1 MICYRCGSVLGAGK
15 RCLHC
20 GANIAIYKKIIRTSN
35 AYYNAGLEK
44 AKVRDL
50 SGAVKDLTRALEYDK
65 KNIPAR
71 NLLGLVFYEIGE
83 TVEALCHWVVSK
95 NLQPKNNPA
104 DEYLNAVRSDRRQL
118 EAMNQAIKGYNQALE
133 QAAHD
138 GEDLAVIQLRSVIS
152 AHPHFVKAYELLA
165 LLYIHDEE
173 YSKAG
178 KLLKKALTIDK
189 GNVTCRRY
197 LQEITGKVSKRKS
210 KDRIREERFS
220 EEQLRLAGEEV
231 LVPTY
236 KEKSRVLQFALGLGL
251 GLAICVGSYFFL
263 IRPAVERSISTDMNQ
278 YEISYKERIENKDT
292 DIERLQTELEAIKEE
307 LAVNKRQMEIYIG
320 EDGSITNYNR
330 ILDAMVL
337 YREEKWDDLIELYSK
352 INPAVVESSS
362 FLSVYDQIGTFLNS
376 DELLDKIMDEGVE
389 AFNKYKYEKCRKI
402 CQRCLDKNPDY
413 VKALYYMA
421 MSYEAQGND
430 KSAAEYFKEIVNR
443 FPESEYYKAAYKRLH

>member
-15 RCLHC
+15 HCLHC

-50 SGAVKDLTRALEYDK
+50 SGAIKDLTRALEYDR

-95 NLQPKNNPA
+95 NLQPQKNLA
-104 DEYLNAVRSDRRQL
+104 DEYLNEVRSDRRKL

-133 QAAHD
+133 AASH
-138 GEDLAVIQLRSVIS
+138 EATDLAVIQLRSTLS
-152 AHPHFVKAYELLA
+152 AHPHMVKAYELLA
-165 LLYIHDEE
+165 LLYIRDEE

-178 KLLKKALTIDK
+178 KLLKSALMIDK
-189 GNVTCRRY
+189 GSVTCRRY
-197 LQEITGKVSKRKS
+197 LQEISGKVSRRKG
-210 KDRIREERFS
+210 KEERFN

-236 KEKSRVLQFALGLGL
+236 KEKSRVLQFVLGALLGAAVTA
-251 GLAICVGSYFFL
+251 GTWFFL
-263 IRPAVERSISTDMNQ
+263 IRPSTERSVSSGLNQ

-292 DIERLQTELEAIKEE
+292 DIARLEEELTAIRDE
-307 LAVNKRQMEIYIG
+307 LAVNTKQMEIFTG
-320 EDGSITNYNR
+320 DDGSITNYNR
-330 ILDAMVL
+330 ILDALVL
-337 YREEKWDDLIELYSK
+337 YQGEKWEDLAELYEK
-352 INPAVVESSS
+352 INPAVVDSAA
-362 FLSVYDQIGTFLNS
+362 FLSVYDSLGTFLNS
-376 DELLDKIMDEGVE
+376 DELLDKIMEEGVT
-389 AFNKYKYEKCRKI
+389 AFNTYKYAQCRKI

-421 MSYEAQGND
+421 MAYEAQGND
-430 KSAAEYFKEIVNR
+430 RSAAEYFQEIVNR
-443 FPESEYYKAAYKRLH
+443 FPDSEYYAQAYRRVK

>member
-15 RCLHC
+15 HCLHC

-35 AYYNAGLEK
+35 AYYNSGLEK
-44 AKVRDL
+44 AKIRDL
-50 SGAVKDLTRALEYDK
+50 SGAIKDLTRALEYDR

-104 DEYLNAVRSDRRQL
+104 DEYLNAVRSDRREL
-118 EAMNQAIKGYNQALE
+118 ETMNQAIKGYNQALE

-165 LLYIHDEE
+165 LLYIHDED

-178 KLLKKALTIDK
+178 KLLKKALMIDK

-197 LQEITGKVSKRKS
+197 MQEITGKVSKRK
-210 KDRIREERFS
+210 KKEDRFDEQ
-220 EEQLRLAGEEV
+220 QLRLAGEEV

-236 KEKSRVLQFALGLGL
+236 KEKSRALQFALGLGL

-263 IRPAVERSISTDMNQ
+263 IRPASERAVNTDMNQ
-278 YEISYKERIENKDT
+278 YEIAYKERIENKDT
-292 DIERLQTELEAIKEE
+292 DIARLQTELDTIKEE
-307 LAVNKRQMEIYIG
+307 LTVNKRQMEIYIG

-337 YREEKWDDLIELYSK
+337 YKEEKWDDLIELYEK
-352 INPAVVESSS
+352 INPAVVESAS
-362 FLSVYDQIGTFLNS
+362 FLSVYDEIGTFLNS
-376 DELLDKIMDEGVE
+376 DELLDKIMDEGVA
-389 AFNKYKYEKCRKI
+389 AFNNYKYAQCRKI

-430 KSAAEYFKEIVNR
+430 KSAGEYFKEIVNR
-443 FPESEYYKAAYKRLH
+443 FPNSEYYSAAYKRVH